1 MVISSFMNKHVNLI
15 IYKPGYGGHFIQ
27 YLFSLYS
34 STYFWKSSKITTLD
48 RKDHYSFQNIYSR
61 FGTWRNHHRSF
72 YLAENVKT
80 HFPKVCD
87 NFLFQDSSCSILNLG
102 IHPAEYYSLDLVN
115 QILQDHCT
123 IKYFQVILSEKLT
136 HVIDQFKNFNH
147 HFPYLR
153 PGEHEQD
160 IELMTRYNPEI
171 INFDNF
177 VLGEDSFLSE
187 YNRLCPL
194 FNVPANTATAL
205 ELYRD
210 WYAERQFDKFLTT

>member
-1 MVISSFMNKHVNLI
+1 MNKHVNLI

-27 YLFSLYS
+27 QLFSLDS

-61 FGTWRNHHRSF
+61 FGTWRNHHMSF
-72 YLAENVKT
+72 Y
-80 HFPKVCD
+80 FPIKVCD
-87 NFLFQDSSCSILNLG
+87 NFLFQDSSSSILNLG

-147 HFPYLR
+147 FPYLR

-177 VLGEDSFLSE
+177 VLGEDLFLSE

-194 FNVPANTATAL
+194 FNVPVDSATAL

-210 WYAERQFDKFLTT
+210 WYAERQFDKFLAT

>member
-1 MVISSFMNKHVNLI
+1 MNKHVNLI

-27 YLFSLYS
+27 QLFSLDS

-61 FGTWRNHHRSF
+61 FGTWINHHTSF
-72 YLAENVKT
+72 Y
-80 HFPKVCD
+80 FPTKVCD
-87 NFLFQDSSCSILNLG
+87 NFLFQDSSSSILNLG

-177 VLGEDSFLSE
+177 VLGEDLFLSE
-187 YNRLCPL
+187 YNRLCSL
-194 FNVPANTATAL
+194 FNVPVDSATAL

-210 WYAERQFDKFLTT
+210 WYAERQFDKFLAT

>member
-1 MVISSFMNKHVNLI
+1 MNKHVNLI

-27 YLFSLYS
+27 QLFSLDN

-61 FGTWRNHHRSF
+61 FGTWINHHTSF
-72 YLAENVKT
+72 Y
-80 HFPKVCD
+80 FPTKVCD
-87 NFLFQDSSCSILNLG
+87 NFLFQDSSSSILNLG

-177 VLGEDSFLSE
+177 VLGEDLFLSE
-187 YNRLCPL
+187 YNRLCSL
-194 FNVPANTATAL
+194 FNVPVDSATAL

-210 WYAERQFDKFLTT
+210 WYAERQFDKFLAT

>member
-1 MVISSFMNKHVNLI
+1 MNKHVNLI

-27 YLFSLYS
+27 QLFSLDS

-61 FGTWRNHHRSF
+61 FGTWINHHTSF
-72 YLAENVKT
+72 Y
-80 HFPKVCD
+80 FPTKVCD
-87 NFLFQDSSCSILNLG
+87 NFLFQDSSSSILNLG

-147 HFPYLR
+147 FTFLR

-177 VLGEDSFLSE
+177 VLGEDLFLSE
-187 YNRLCPL
+187 YNRLCSL
-194 FNVPANTATAL
+194 FNVPVDSATAL

-210 WYAERQFDKFLTT
+210 WYAERQFDKFLAT

>member
-1 MVISSFMNKHVNLI
+1 MNKHVNLI

-27 YLFSLYS
+27 QLFSLDS

-61 FGTWRNHHRSF
+61 FGTWINHHTSF
-72 YLAENVKT
+72 Y
-80 HFPKVCD
+80 FPTKVCD
-87 NFLFQDSSCSILNLG
+87 NFLFQDSSSSILNLG

-147 HFPYLR
+147 FPCLR

-177 VLGEDSFLSE
+177 VLGEDLFLSE
-187 YNRLCPL
+187 YNRLCSL
-194 FNVPANTATAL
+194 FNVPVDSATAL

-210 WYAERQFDKFLTT
+210 WYAERQFDKFLAT

>member
-1 MVISSFMNKHVNLI
+1 MNKHVNLI

-27 YLFSLYS
+27 QLFSLDS

-61 FGTWRNHHRSF
+61 FGTWINHHTSF
-72 YLAENVKT
+72 Y
-80 HFPKVCD
+80 FPTKVCD
-87 NFLFQDSSCSILNLG
+87 NFLFQDSSSSILNLG

-147 HFPYLR
+147 FPYLR

-177 VLGEDSFLSE
+177 VLGEDLFLSE
-187 YNRLCPL
+187 YNRLCSL
-194 FNVPANTATAL
+194 FNVPVDSATAL

-210 WYAERQFDKFLTT
+210 WYAERQFDKFLAT

>member
-1 MVISSFMNKHVNLI
+1 MNKHVNLI

-27 YLFSLYS
+27 QLFSLDS

-61 FGTWRNHHRSF
+61 FGTWINHHTSF
-72 YLAENVKT
+72 Y
-80 HFPKVCD
+80 FPTKVCD
-87 NFLFQDSSCSILNLG
+87 NFLFQDSSSSILNLG

-147 HFPYLR
+147 FPFLR

-194 FNVPANTATAL
+194 FNVPVDTATAL

-210 WYAERQFDKFLTT
+210 WYAERQFDKFLAT

>member
-1 MVISSFMNKHVNLI
+1 MNKHVNLI

-27 YLFSLYS
+27 QLFSLDS

-61 FGTWRNHHRSF
+61 FGTWINHHTSF
-72 YLAENVKT
+72 Y
-80 HFPKVCD
+80 FPTKVCD
-87 NFLFQDSSCSILNLG
+87 NFLFQDSSSSILNLG

-147 HFPYLR
+147 FPFLR

-177 VLGEDSFLSE
+177 VLGEDLFLSE
-187 YNRLCPL
+187 YNRLCSL
-194 FNVPANTATAL
+194 FNVPVDSATAL

-210 WYAERQFDKFLTT
+210 WYAERQFDKFLAT